1 MRFLA
6 PLVLLLVL
14 AVATPAQ
21 ADVTA
26 SVVTTPK
33 SPHFVLSKG
42 PGTKVDVSGRA
53 TGVGNVQV
61 VCEREGFPIVLAPDV
76 PVLADGTFEVDDVSL
91 APLVDHS
98 VQRSAGQTCRL
109 RAVPAGALPGDPAP
123 FRGPVLAVSKY
134 ERHIISTGGPN
145 DGMQEGYYL
154 YAAGADRGTALTG
167 SFGDCGMDSSVLDP
181 DTFHQINSGL
191 SCSGTLVDLDHIPL
205 TGLQVDGEPVQ
216 TAGSLWLPFSDE
228 LRNKPGFPVL
238 EVPSVDFDAS
248 TGAVAVTE
256 RNALAKCGPHGAF
269 PVTGS
274 SCSAFDR
281 VPVKHERTTAVL
293 AGAQVVRIVDRWSST
308 DGRPHRLD
316 LAIDHNPATS
326 PNITFRFPGE
336 VGYARHDSG
345 DVIAHLLA
353 GAPLLVRDTDVTQ
366 PGVVVLPRQDVD
378 SAHFFGTE
386 EFSLTYGDRMIPATG
401 ELTFTHYYLTTRRS
415 DEVEHAAAR
424 LIASLAKPP
433 APSPHGG
440 DGGQTVALPR
450 FSRHG
455 RLRLRRAGRRF
466 RVVTRDRVTC
476 AAACVVHIS
485 GRPLVTT
492 NLHVAAGETKAVRFL
507 LTRGG
512 ARKLRRAG
520 RLRLHVALTAGT
532 VTARRTLTVR
542 VSE

>member
-6 PLVLLLVL
+6 PLVLLVVL
-14 AVATPAQ
+14 AVAAPAQ

-26 SVVTTPK
+26 SVITTPT

-53 TGVGNVQV
+53 TGAGNVQV
-61 VCEREGFPIVLAPDV
+61 VCERSGFSIVLTPDV
-76 PVLADGTFEVDDVSL
+76 PVLADGTFEADDVSL
-91 APLVDHS
+91 DLLVNHTLP
-98 VQRSAGQTCRL
+98 RTAGQTCRL

-134 ERHIISTGGPN
+134 ERHLISTGGPN

-154 YAAGADRGTALTG
+154 YAAGADRGTTITG
-167 SFGDCGMDSSVLDP
+167 SFGDCGIDSSVLDP
-181 DTFHQINSGL
+181 DTFDQINSGL
-191 SCSGTLVDLDHIPL
+191 ACSGTLTDLDNIPV
-205 TGLQVDGEPVQ
+205 TGLKVDGDPVQ
-216 TAGSLWLPFSDE
+216 PAGSLWLPFSNE
-228 LRNKPGFPVL
+228 LRDKPGFPVL
-238 EVPSVDFDAS
+238 EVPSVAFDAS

-256 RNALAKCGPHGAF
+256 RNALAKCGPNGAF

-274 SCSAFDR
+274 SCAAFDP
-281 VPVKHERTTAVL
+281 VPVKHERTTTVL
-293 AGAQVVRIVDRWSST
+293 AGDQVVRVVDRWSST
-308 DGRPHRLD
+308 DGHPHRLD
-316 LAIDHNPATS
+316 LRIDHSPATS

-336 VGYARHDSG
+336 TGYGRHDAG
-345 DVIAHLLA
+345 DVIAPVPA
-353 GAPLLVRDTDVTQ
+353 GAPVLIRDADVTQ
-366 PGVVVLPRQDVD
+366 PGVVVLPLQAAGG
-378 SAHFFGTE
+378 AHFYGTE
-386 EFSLTYGDRMIPATG
+386 EFSLVYDDRLIPASG

-433 APSPHGG
+433 APTPHGG
-440 DGGQTVALPR
+440 AGGQTVALPR
-450 FSRHG
+450 FSRDG
-455 RLRLRRAGRRF
+455 RLRVRRAGRRF

-476 AAACVVHIS
+476 ATACVVRIG
-485 GRPLVTT
+485 GRRLVTT

-520 RLRLHVALTAGT
+520 TLRLKYVLSAPGVTTRRQLAL
-532 VTARRTLTVR
+532 R
-542 VSE
+542 VSR